1 MKILV
6 LNYEYP
12 PLGGGAA
19 PVARDISAQLCKC
32 GHDVTVITMG
42 FRELPKYEEIQG
54 VKIYRLPCI
63 RKRKN
68 VCKPWEQ
75 YSYLMAVRRF
85 LKIHMIDHSYDVCHV
100 HFVIPTGEVA
110 RWIKRKY
117 KIPYI
122 ITAHGSDVEG
132 HNTKISMKL
141 MHRVLRNSWR
151 KIVEDA
157 YTVIGPSQ
165 YLKNLMNCNY
175 PCSKYQYI
183 PNGIEFDKWHN
194 CAVAEKKEKKILIMG
209 RLQKFKNVQ
218 MILYA
223 LENVDLG
230 EWSVDILGDG
240 PYRKELEQIT
250 SRIGLKGKVHFQ
262 GWINSGT
269 EEQMEF
275 VKKASVYIS
284 ASRFESFAMSVIET
298 VAAGCYPLLSDIPA
312 HRQLLEADEYYFNL
326 EDVEELAEKVRK
338 VISVNG
344 LIDEKKIDV
353 SRYDWKNIIC
363 QYECLLQKASDR
375 GGQ

>member
-6 LNYEYP
+6 LNYEFP

-19 PVARDISAQLCKC
+19 PVSRDISTQLCKK

-42 FRELPKYEEIQG
+42 FGDLPTYEEIQD
-54 VKIYRLPCI
+54 VKIYRLHCI

-75 YSYLMAVRRF
+75 YSYLLAVRHF
-85 LKIHMIDHSYDVCHV
+85 LKRHMAGQNYDVCHV

-110 RWIKRKY
+110 RWIKKKY
-117 KIPYI
+117 QIPYI

-141 MHRVLRNSWR
+141 MHRILRKSWR
-151 KIVEDA
+151 KIIDDA
-157 YTVIGPSQ
+157 YEVIAPSQ
-165 YLKNLMNCNY
+165 YLKNLMNHNY
-175 PCSKYQYI
+175 PCDKYQYI
-183 PNGIEFDKWHN
+183 PNGMEFEKWHN
-194 CAVAEKKEKKILIMG
+194 CAVAENKGKRILIMG

-223 LENVDLG
+223 LGSVDLG

-250 SRIGLKGKVHFQ
+250 SELGLEAKVYFH
-262 GWINSGT
+262 GWIDNGT
-269 EEQMEF
+269 DEQLEF

-284 ASRFESFAMSVIET
+284 ASQFENCPMSVIEA

-312 HRQLLEADEYYFNL
+312 HRQLLEADEYYFKL
-326 EDVEELAEKVRK
+326 GDIQGLSEKVSAL
-338 VISVNG
+338 ISENG
-344 LIDEKKIDV
+344 LENKKDIDV
-353 SRYDWKNIIC
+353 SRYDWKNIIG
-363 QYECLLQKASDR
+363 QYDDILQKASATIE
-375 GGQ
+375 